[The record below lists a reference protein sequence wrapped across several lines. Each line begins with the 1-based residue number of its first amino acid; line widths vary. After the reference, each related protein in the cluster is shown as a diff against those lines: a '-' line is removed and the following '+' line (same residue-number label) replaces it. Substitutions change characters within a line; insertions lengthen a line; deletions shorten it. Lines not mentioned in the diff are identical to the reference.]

1 MVGKVG
7 GMDEFRLVPQLA
19 AGLGYAYAMSFR
31 HPVVFG
37 DRVRHLRPVVC
48 GLDLL
53 LFTHGN
59 QLPRLYAC
67 RASACPTDFSHNTAV
82 SYSILVTKRMLFCCA
97 VVKKL
102 SNLTRPNGPF
112 ITM

>member
-7 GMDEFRLVPQLA
+7 GMDELRLVPQLA
-19 AGLGYAYAMSFR
+19 AGLGYADAMSFR

-37 DRVRHLRPVVC
+37 DRVRRLRPVVR

-53 LFTHGN
+53 LFTHGS

-67 RASACPTDFSHNTAV
+67 RASAFPADFFHNTAA
-82 SYSILVTKRMLFCCA
+82 SYRIFVTKRMLFCRS